1 MTERIEAFKPEHLDE
16 GAHLFMTAFNA
27 EPWNDEYT
35 LDTAK
40 GAVGLAPI
48 STGMRGLGVRQR
60 WDCGVRYRVPGAN
73 RCPGCFPP
81 EHLLRE
87 AGCSEDEGRQQAHA
101 YPRRASARDW
111 GQDRLP
117 RDP

>member
-1 MTERIEAFKPEHLDE
+1 
-16 GAHLFMTAFNA
+16 MTAFNA

-40 GAVGLAPI
+40 KQLAWHLEVPGCVGLV
-48 STGMRGLGVRQR
+48 SHQG

-87 AGCSEDEGRQQAHA
+87 AGCSEDEGRQQTHA
-101 YPRRASARDW
+101 CPRRASARDW